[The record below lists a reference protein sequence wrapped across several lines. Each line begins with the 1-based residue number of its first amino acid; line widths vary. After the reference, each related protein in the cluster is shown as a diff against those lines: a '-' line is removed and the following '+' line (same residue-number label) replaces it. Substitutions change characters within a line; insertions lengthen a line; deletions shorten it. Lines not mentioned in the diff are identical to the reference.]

1 MADAMAKAARRVAK
15 IAFSLKLPEL
25 GEGTS
30 YGTPA
35 LVVRGKSFARLK
47 DADTLVLMIP
57 LEHKEFLIEAA
68 PEIYFET
75 DHYKGWPAMLV
86 RLGAIEDPD
95 LTQRLIAAWRQKAPK
110 RLAESFETPS
120 IW

>member
-47 DADTLVLMIP
+47 DAETLVLMLS

-75 DHYKGWPAMLV
+75 DHYKGWPAVLV
-86 RLGAIEDPD
+86 RLSAISDEELGRR
-95 LTQRLIAAWRQKAPK
+95 LTEAWRHRAPK
-110 RLAESFETPS
+110 RLAAGFGG
-120 IW
+120 